1 MHGCQISAM
10 HIFMCSS
17 FVRLTRFLARLMAR
31 PRVTLLTSDTLSMVI
46 CCRWPRNANN
56 SLMSCVWQQVGM
68 KATTAIFRLV
78 LEYFS
83 DGFPYIDTSSLLH
96 FPFLQFPALRSTP
109 AFFPPAFSAP
119 PCGFQLLVVTTAVQC
134 VIMACMQSHLQKI
147 EARKMEH
154 EF

>member
-1 MHGCQISAM
+1 
-10 HIFMCSS
+10 
-17 FVRLTRFLARLMAR
+17 
-31 PRVTLLTSDTLSMVI
+31 
-46 CCRWPRNANN
+46 
-56 SLMSCVWQQVGM
+56 M

-83 DGFPYIDTSSLLH
+83 DGFLYIDTSSLLH
-96 FPFLQFPALRSTP
+96 FPLLQFPALRS
-109 AFFPPAFSAP
+109 PAFSAP

-147 EARKMEH
+147 EAGKMEH